1 MSKIVSIEC
10 RECYSEMQEK
20 FGGRESWYCPNC
32 GNTLVKSDY
41 SDAELLHNGAT
52 LDIDGEHLKEELVYM
67 DGLTIDGTNIRALVV
82 QNRVWNGWKIP
93 YIFADDCQRVIDA
106 ANKES
111 DGVNVGTFSWHTTF
125 HNVVCIEETLDDGN
139 YIIEPKTIDG
149 ESFYGIGAESW
160 MWTTDDNNG

>member
-82 QNRVWNGWKIP
+82 
-93 YIFADDCQRVIDA
+93 
-106 ANKES
+106 
-111 DGVNVGTFSWHTTF
+111 
-125 HNVVCIEETLDDGN
+125 
-139 YIIEPKTIDG
+139 
-149 ESFYGIGAESW
+149 
-160 MWTTDDNNG
+160 